1 MRIAVVGATGRVG
14 RLAIEEGM
22 KRGHAMTGIVRD
34 CKKWLGPSI
43 NLIEVD
49 ALALEK
55 KQLQGL
61 DWIVSAFGAEPGK
74 EEQFEQLIT
83 HYIELLEGTEQSL
96 FVVGGAGSLK
106 LPSGQMLMET
116 ADFPK
121 AFLPTA
127 MGHEKALRRLEQA
140 TQVNWSY
147 FSPGALFEPGHRT
160 GRYQLGTAHYF
171 ENEQGESYA
180 SMEDYVVA
188 MFDEMED
195 QKHMHQQVS
204 VVTPSQEVSSHE

>member
-1 MRIAVVGATGRVG
+1 
-14 RLAIEEGM
+14 
-22 KRGHAMTGIVRD
+22 
-34 CKKWLGPSI
+34 
-43 NLIEVD
+43 
-49 ALALEK
+49 
-55 KQLQGL
+55 
-61 DWIVSAFGAEPGK
+61 
-74 EEQFEQLIT
+74 
-83 HYIELLEGTEQSL
+83 
-96 FVVGGAGSLK
+96 
-106 LPSGQMLMET
+106 MET